1 MDLAYLFRVLLK
13 RKWIIIGSAVLAA
26 LVAWFLTRNQPKIY
40 SSNARFSTGY
50 AVPDEIRVNEN
61 NYSLYDADVK
71 FNNAINTWTSPSV
84 VSLLGYT
91 LMLHDLGN
99 PDAFRR
105 LTAAQKASAFY
116 KSIDQEA
123 ARKVFEEKLETM
135 SVLTSYK
142 PEERDLLEYMN
153 MYGYSYKYLSQAVN
167 VYQVQRTDYIQVD
180 SKTENPE
187 LSAFIVNNLFE
198 QFIRYYRNIRS
209 TKSQESIDTL
219 QSIMEKKKQEWED
232 KNKLVSSEG
241 GEDLTSQN
249 QSNTDLIAEFE
260 RSLSDEKSKQIDY
273 NYQLRRVNQKLD
285 DLNKGTSG
293 TKGSGT
299 GSGSDNNNNNE
310 ELIQA
315 RNAMNAAYSEY
326 LKTNDKNALA
336 RYNQLKQEYYS
347 KYRNSAAITAQTT
360 GPDGKNDLLEKK
372 NDLEVSIQASQ
383 DKIRDLDSKI
393 ASLKANVSSTS
404 GRNANVENL
413 MQEAKMA
420 EKEYFDA
427 KQRYTAALDIG
438 SSSVNNFRQLQVA
451 QPAIEPEPS
460 KRAIIVGMAGVVTFM
475 TSILV
480 ILFLTYLDSSIR
492 TPGIF
497 SRVVG
502 LRLISMVNFMSLKDK
517 PLKELITG
525 ELREDVTRGERSRD
539 NIFRESIRKLRYEIE
554 HSGGKRIFLFTS
566 TQKGQGKT
574 TLVMAVS
581 FSLCMSRKKILI
593 IDTNFSNNDLTVSL
607 HAEPILEKISGQN
620 TSMSLKDKIDAFSKG
635 ITIEPG
641 GGKLYIIGS
650 QGGDYTPSE
659 ILPRE
664 NLLTNLP
671 SLLAEFDYIFLE
683 GPPLNDFS
691 DSREL
696 VDYVDGVVAV
706 FSATHIVKQMDKE
719 SVNFFKDLNGKFC
732 GSVLNMVDLENV
744 NTI

>member
-40 SSNARFSTGY
+40 MSNARFSTGY
-50 AVPDEIRVNEN
+50 AVPDEIRVNDN

-84 VSLLGYT
+84 MSLLGYT
-91 LMLHDLGN
+91 LMLHDLDSSQ
-99 PDAFRR
+99 PFRR
-105 LTAAQKASAFY
+105 LTAAQKQSAIY
-116 KSIDQEA
+116 RSIDPQA

-153 MYGYSYKYLSQAVN
+153 LYGYSYKYLSAAVN
-167 VYQVQRTDYIQVD
+167 VYQVQRTDYIEVD
-180 SKTENPE
+180 CKTENPE

-232 KNKLVSSEG
+232 KNKLVGSEG
-241 GEDLTSQN
+241 GEDLASES
-249 QSNTDLIAEFE
+249 QSNMDLIAEFE
-260 RSLSDEKSKQIDY
+260 RSLNDENEKQTDY
-273 NYQLRRVNQKLD
+273 SYQLRRINQKLESMGTGT
-285 DLNKGTSG
+285 KTSG
-293 TKGSGT
+293 GLAA
-299 GSGSDNNNNNE
+299 DNNNE

-315 RNAMNAAYSEY
+315 RNAMNAAYSDY
-326 LKTNDKNALA
+326 LKTNDKNTLA
-336 RYNQLKQEYYS
+336 RYNQLKQEYYN
-347 KYRNSAAITAQTT
+347 KYKNSSNITAETT
-360 GPDGKNDLLEKK
+360 GPDGRNDLLEKK
-372 NDLEVSIQASQ
+372 NDLEVNIQAGQ
-383 DKIRDLDSKI
+383 DKIKDLQSKI
-393 ASLKANVSSTS
+393 AALRANVNSAS
-404 GRNANVENL
+404 GKNANVEQL
-413 MQEAKMA
+413 MQEAKLA

-427 KQRYTAALDIG
+427 KQRYTNALDIG

-460 KRAIIVGMAGVVTFM
+460 KRAIIVGMAGVITFM
-475 TSILV
+475 TAALV

-517 PLKELITG
+517 PLKELVTG
-525 ELREDVTRGERSRD
+525 ELKDEARGDRSRD

-593 IDTNFSNNDLTVSL
+593 IDTNFSNNDLTVNL
-607 HAEPILEKISGQN
+607 HADPILEKISGQN
-620 TSMSLKDKIDAFSKG
+620 NSMSLRDKIDAFSKG

-671 SLLAEFDYIFLE
+671 SLLSEFDYIFLE

-706 FSATHIVKQMDKE
+706 FSAAHIVKQIDKE
-719 SVNFFKDLNGKFC
+719 SVNFFRELNGKFC